1 MNSTIAEV
9 FKRYP
14 QVGLPVR
21 QGTRQ
26 TELYKDAVLRGIPVP
41 EPVEN
46 FIGDERDSFSALTT
60 PAGPAEILT
69 LYRRADFETAIRCL
83 SAYCEP
89 IDIPASM
96 GAQTIS
102 GLINWK
108 KINDHKTAYLISG
121 GTDWDGEMERFTAVR
136 ENFRDYLIILSAGPY
151 SAVSA
156 QEAGNIAGC
165 VFTEEEWCK
174 HSIVIRKYHE
184 LTHFIARK
192 LFPENMEAIRDE
204 ILADAIGLTAAF
216 GRYETGLAKLFLGL
230 EENGYRE
237 GGRLQLYYGKEEPSC
252 VQSRAR
258 NLIDQFSMYLNTEYS
273 QEPESI
279 LQLICEIEKNRIALT
294 R

>member
-1 MNSTIAEV
+1 MNPTIAEV

-14 QVGLPVR
+14 QVGLPVLKR
-21 QGTRQ
+21 ARQ
-26 TELYKDAVLRGIPVP
+26 TEPYKDAVLRGIPVS
-41 EPVEN
+41 EPVKN
-46 FIGDERDSFSALTT
+46 FIGDERDTFSSLET

-89 IDIPASM
+89 IDVPTSM

-108 KINDHKTAYLISG
+108 KIRDHKAAYLANG
-121 GTDWDGEMERFTAVR
+121 GTDWDEEMERFTAVR

-156 QEAGNIAGC
+156 QEAGKTAGC

-174 HSIVIRKYHE
+174 LSIVIRKYHE

-192 LFPENMEAIRDE
+192 RFPENMEAIRDE
-204 ILADAIGLTAAF
+204 IIADAIGLTAAF

-230 EENGYRE
+230 EENIYRE
-237 GGRLQLYYGKEEPSC
+237 GGRLQLYYGKEEPSS
-252 VQSRAR
+252 VQVRAR
-258 NLIDQFSMYLNTEYS
+258 KLIDQVSLYLSSEYS
-273 QEPESI
+273 QEPDTI
-279 LQLICEIEKNRIALT
+279 LQLVCEIEKNRIALE
-294 R
+294 